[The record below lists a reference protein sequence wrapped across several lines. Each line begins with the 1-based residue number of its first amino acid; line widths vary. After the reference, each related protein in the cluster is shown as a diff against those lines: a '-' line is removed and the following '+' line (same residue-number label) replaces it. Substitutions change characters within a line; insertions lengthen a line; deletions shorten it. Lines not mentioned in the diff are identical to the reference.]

1 MCPRAA
7 LERVGQP
14 GAPQAQPAL
23 GMMENEGPDESHLK
37 KRSKNMAR
45 AGSLQCSAA
54 VCVVGPW
61 NFEDLNFS
69 AEKKVTGEVSS
80 AGS

>member
-1 MCPRAA
+1 
-7 LERVGQP
+7 
-14 GAPQAQPAL
+14 
-23 GMMENEGPDESHLK
+23 
-37 KRSKNMAR
+37 MAR

-54 VCVVGPW
+54 VCVVGPC

-69 AEKKVTGEVSS
+69 EEKDVAGEVSS

>member
-1 MCPRAA
+1 
-7 LERVGQP
+7 
-14 GAPQAQPAL
+14 
-23 GMMENEGPDESHLK
+23 
-37 KRSKNMAR
+37 MAR

-69 AEKKVTGEVSS
+69 EEKDVAGEVSS